1 MMRINGFTSS
11 SSTPP
16 SCTASLWCG
25 SNKGHNMPPYHLH
38 WRTTASLPPL
48 PLPPTHRGHRLKQFV
63 VDERLGLVLLLVGL
77 LRGLQKFSFF
87 QGNLDWIPYLI
98 VAIVAVGVVALAAWR
113 ISSGPARRRLPKPEV
128 NR

>member
-1 MMRINGFTSS
+1 MAKRRWSGLKSQGNEVV
-11 SSTPP
+11 
-16 SCTASLWCG
+16 SLVIA
-25 SNKGHNMPPYHLH
+25 Y
-38 WRTTASLPPL
+38 
-48 PLPPTHRGHRLKQFV
+48 LKQETVGPLKDLGRFTAFGTV
-63 VDERLGLVLLLVGL
+63 GSVFIGGGLVLLLVGL